1 MTTPTTEEEYDD
13 NIPGAPG
20 TIPNEEVMSNHPG
33 YSTSDTHSGTPSYL
47 TIGPRIIDEMMKIM
61 WSSLISPQCSPIVH
75 ALLHKSWLT
84 LSLEDP
90 RRDQSTTLVREIVI
104 DMTLSA
110 RIQRVGFNPHSAH
123 LHDNQEYLWFM
134 WLSAEQFRQFR
145 NVEKKFATTG
155 TVPGRKDTRG
165 DSVH

>member
-1 MTTPTTEEEYDD
+1 M
-13 NIPGAPG
+13 
-20 TIPNEEVMSNHPG
+20 PNEEVMSNHQG
-33 YSTSDTHSGTPSYL
+33 YSMSDTHSGTPSYL
-47 TIGPRIIDEMMKIM
+47 TIGPNIIDEMMKIM
-61 WSSLISPQCSPIVH
+61 WSSLISPQCSPLVH

-84 LSLEDP
+84 LALEDP

-110 RIQRVGFNPHSAH
+110 PIQRVGFNPHSAH

-145 NVEKKFATTG
+145 NVDKKFATTG
-155 TVPGRKDTRG
+155 TVPGHKDTRG
-165 DSVH
+165 DSVHRHHRLHNTPDHCINLHIHN